1 MGNIERITMIHMAVN
16 DMDRSKEFY
25 TGKMGFEA
33 TGDYSQGGS
42 RWVPLALPG
51 GGASVILTTCPSN
64 LRPGTLELFVS
75 TPDVEAAYRELK
87 ARGVEPTSSIAQ
99 DEYGKRFSVKDPD
112 GNTWVIAQ
120 DQRVG

>member
-33 TGDYSQGGS
+33 TGDYRQGGN

-51 GGASVILTTCPSN
+51 GGASVILTTYLDN
-64 LRPGTLELFVS
+64 LRPGTLQLYVS

-87 ARGVEPTSSIAQ
+87 ARGVEPTSPIAE
-99 DEYGKRFSVKDPD
+99 DEYGKRFSVNDPD